1 MLERENLL
9 SSRPTICLESKAGM
23 LLDLS
28 LEQSLLLI
36 YDDDNDETMYICE
49 IPVCIID
56 TPGLGAMDL
65 SSKEEDLVLAS
76 VSVLT
81 DKDLLYYCTSC
92 PTPRLRILSGSHKLV
107 SAVLSGSSLGRE
119 SGTETSF
126 VHVHYTESYTVCT
139 AAVKHQPMIEKPKVG
154 HNLFAKR
161 LTFQAG
167 LLTESCLHVCCLR
180 TLYAYT
186 DCRLKYLQQ
195 SLAPLEE
202 EGCQPDLQVGLQ
214 AGGISTV
221 QTCRWVC
228 RLEVSAL

>member
-81 DKDLLYYCTSC
+81 DKDLLYYCMSLVGRFDNNGEHIAKQLTS
-92 PTPRLRILSGSHKLV
+92 ILVWKYAIFLALTCNFTGTSPVVRATFFFFFVNLESTISIAMLASHQL
-107 SAVLSGSSLGRE
+107 
-119 SGTETSF
+119 
-126 VHVHYTESYTVCT
+126 
-139 AAVKHQPMIEKPKVG
+139 
-154 HNLFAKR
+154 
-161 LTFQAG
+161 
-167 LLTESCLHVCCLR
+167 
-180 TLYAYT
+180 
-186 DCRLKYLQQ
+186 
-195 SLAPLEE
+195 
-202 EGCQPDLQVGLQ
+202 
-214 AGGISTV
+214 
-221 QTCRWVC
+221 
-228 RLEVSAL
+228 